1 MVALSPRF
9 TFLAMLCSL
18 TAVSM
23 APLSEAAVL
32 QLRTSHPPSME
43 VKSNFVHTRRR
54 ASTSH
59 DHYATSTD
67 SRAVPQGEDKIYAP
81 LLPMPKSANVP
92 PKNKTSASAGSSGS
106 GGDSDRK
113 SGDGS
118 EGEESQH
125 VSHGDQGSV
134 SKKDQAKDKVK
145 YSLASARTALIV

>member
-1 MVALSPRF
+1 MVALSSRF
-9 TFLAMLCSL
+9 AFLAMLCSL

-43 VKSNFVHTRRR
+43 AKSSFDHTRRR

-59 DHYATSTD
+59 DHYAMSTD
-67 SRAVPQGEDKIYAP
+67 SRADPQGEDKIYAP
-81 LLPMPKSANVP
+81 LLPMPKSADVP
-92 PKNKTSASAGSSGS
+92 PKSKTNANAGS
-106 GGDSDRK
+106 GGSGGESDRK
-113 SGDGS
+113 SGDVS
-118 EGEESQH
+118 EGDESKH

-145 YSLASARTALIV
+145 YSLASICTALIA